1 MKQKNKTVR
10 FYGNMEWFDV
20 DDDVDGINFPP
31 EFNQAKMLWVEDSEK
46 NLEQVIKL
54 LAPFVRAWFVPAGIF
69 DSEDIFPDQ
78 SDIDA
83 VKINVVGIDF
93 SKEPFP
99 LCKVEA
105 WFDVPVSETFSTLD
119 IDDWQNET
127 GQYFYQAIS
136 FGWEVPTKEG
146 EPLIFTYGNHQGVE
160 CIPEVTG

>member
-1 MKQKNKTVR
+1 MKQKYKTVR

-20 DDDVDGINFPP
+20 DDDVDDINLPP
-31 EFNQAKMLWVEDSEK
+31 EFSQAKTLWAEDSEK
-46 NLEQVIKL
+46 NLNQVIKL
-54 LAPFVRAWFVPAGIF
+54 MEPFVKAWFVPAGIF

-105 WFDVPVSETFSTLD
+105 WFDVPVSETFSSLD

-136 FGWEVPTKEG
+136 FGWVVPSEEG

>member
-1 MKQKNKTVR
+1 
-10 FYGNMEWFDV
+10 MEWFDV
-20 DDDVDGINFPP
+20 DDDVDDINLPP
-31 EFNQAKMLWVEDSEK
+31 EFSQAKTLWAEDSEK
-46 NLEQVIKL
+46 NLNQLIKL
-54 LAPFVRAWFVPAGIF
+54 MEPFVSSWFVPAGIF

-105 WFDVPVSETFSTLD
+105 WFDVPVAETFSSLD

-136 FGWEVPTKEG
+136 FGWVVPSEEG
-146 EPLIFTYGNHQGVE
+146 ELLIFTYGNHQGVE
-160 CIPEVTG
+160 CILDAKV

>member
-1 MKQKNKTVR
+1 
-10 FYGNMEWFDV
+10 V
-20 DDDVDGINFPP
+20 DDDVDDINLPP
-31 EFNQAKMLWVEDSEK
+31 EFSQAKTLLAEDSEK
-46 NLEQVIKL
+46 NLNQVIKL
-54 LAPFVRAWFVPAGIF
+54 MEPFVRAWFVPAGIF

-105 WFDVPVSETFSTLD
+105 WFDVLVSETFSSLD

-136 FGWEVPTKEG
+136 FGWEIPSEAG
-146 EPLIFTYGNHQGVE
+146 ESLVFTYGNHHGVE